1 MILSQINK
9 AVYNNEA
16 KKYIITESYF
26 KDMKEISKEKYQELN
41 FSLMAT
47 TVYSKIES
55 YYLNDG
61 WETRYTKIME
71 D

>member
-1 MILSQINK
+1 MILSQIDK
-9 AVYNNEA
+9 AVYNEEA
-16 KKYIITESYF
+16 KKYIITTNYF
-26 KDMKEISKEKYQELN
+26 KDMKEIPKEKYQELN
-41 FSLMAT
+41 FSLMVA

>member
-1 MILSQINK
+1 MILSQIDK
-9 AVYNNEA
+9 AVYDNEE
-16 KKYIITESYF
+16 KKYVITTSYF
-26 KDMKEISKEKYQELN
+26 KNMKEISKEKYQELN
-41 FSLMAT
+41 FSLMVK
-47 TVYSKIES
+47 TVYSKFET

>member
-1 MILSQINK
+1 MILSQIDK
-9 AVYNNEA
+9 AVYNNEE
-16 KKYIITESYF
+16 KKYVIITSYF
-26 KDMKEISKEKYQELN
+26 KDMKEIPKEKYQELN
-41 FSLMAT
+41 FSLMAK
-47 TVYSKIES
+47 TVYSKFET

>member
-1 MILSQINK
+1 MILSQIDK
-9 AVYNNEA
+9 AVYDNKE
-16 KKYIITESYF
+16 KKYAITTSYF
-26 KDMKEISKEKYQELN
+26 KDMKEIPKEKYQELN
-41 FSLMAT
+41 FSLMAK
-47 TVYSKIES
+47 TVYSKFET

>member
-1 MILSQINK
+1 MILSQIDK
-9 AVYNNEA
+9 AVYDNKT
-16 KKYIITESYF
+16 KKYIITSSYF
-26 KDMKEISKEKYQELN
+26 KDMKEILKEEYQELN
-41 FSLMAT
+41 FSLMTT

-71 D
+71 N